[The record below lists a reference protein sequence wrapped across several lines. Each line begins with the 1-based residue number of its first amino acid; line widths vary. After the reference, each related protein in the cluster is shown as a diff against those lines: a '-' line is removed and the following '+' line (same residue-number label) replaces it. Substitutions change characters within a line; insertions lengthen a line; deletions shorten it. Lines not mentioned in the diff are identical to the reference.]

1 MENSSSLE
9 MYIILVG
16 GTLAFLLLAGGIVFF
31 ILNYK
36 KKILENEAIHQKDLL
51 KRNLEATEIER
62 RRVARELHDE
72 VGSSLSMMRLLS
84 ASEGNGDLKLL
95 IDSTIDNV
103 KRISNDLLPNG
114 LEEFGL
120 EQSLEILVDKTMQA
134 SPINIEFQYSEFPEL
149 SSKRNLTVYRIVQE
163 LINNTLKHAKS
174 ERIVLILKGDLQKA
188 IILYQDFGIG
198 FDLPSSQ
205 RKDSLGLKNLM
216 ARSQYLGGKV
226 KIETEPG
233 QGLEVSIEFPVNHE
247 ED

>member
-84 ASEGNGDLKLL
+84 TSEGNGDLKLL

-163 LINNTLKHAKS
+163 LINNTLKHAKA